1 MCYVLCAIKFSMYG
15 NWQYLTF
22 HLSCTCKVL
31 NKIQKKGFSYSFS
44 LFVTLQDLIPSEI
57 VILKTRKDKP
67 VYTRI
72 NMKKETLI

>member
-1 MCYVLCAIKFSMYG
+1 
-15 NWQYLTF
+15 
-22 HLSCTCKVL
+22 
-31 NKIQKKGFSYSFS
+31 
-44 LFVTLQDLIPSEI
+44 VTLQDLFPSEI